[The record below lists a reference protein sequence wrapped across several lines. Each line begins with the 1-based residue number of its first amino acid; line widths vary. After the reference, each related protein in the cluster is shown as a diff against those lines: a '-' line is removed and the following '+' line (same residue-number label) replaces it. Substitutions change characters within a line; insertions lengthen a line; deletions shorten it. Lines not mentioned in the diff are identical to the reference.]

1 MASGQPVAVVEGVDV
16 DAVAAAVCACPAVVG
31 LVALDGRGTYL
42 PGRRVDGVVVDAD
55 AVVVQVR
62 ARWGAHV
69 PELAAQVRA
78 AVAPLV
84 AGRQIDVVLA
94 DVGDPPDGDG
104 QRPDVG

>member
-1 MASGQPVAVVEGVDV
+1 MVAVEPVAVVDGVDV
-16 DAVAAAVCACPAVVG
+16 DAVAAAVRACPAVAG
-31 LVALDGRGTYL
+31 LVALGGRGTYL

-55 AVVVQVR
+55 TVLVQVR
-62 ARWGAHV
+62 ARWGARA

-84 AGRQIDVVLA
+84 AGRHIDVVVA

-104 QRPDVG
+104 R